1 MSISGKIK
9 HILLVEDHIPDAKM
23 VERVMPNMTTPHVL
37 HLVSDGSEALHFL
50 RRTGRF
56 ATAPTVDLV
65 LLDLNL
71 PRVSGYE
78 VLAAARDDEK
88 LKTMPFIVLTGSEL
102 PQDVEQCYRL
112 GANAYVIKPGSPDRA
127 LALIRALDEFWFVQ
141 GRTPSA
147 S

>member
-1 MSISGKIK
+1 MKSGKIK

-23 VERVMPNMTTPHVL
+23 LERVMHAMSTPHVL

-50 RRTGRF
+50 RRTDRF
-56 ATAPTVDLV
+56 ATAPTADLV

-78 VLAAARDDEK
+78 VLAAVRDDER
-88 LKTMPFIVLTGSEL
+88 LWGLPFIVLTGSEL

-127 LALIRALDEFWFVQ
+127 LAFVKALEEFWFVQ

-147 S
+147 VS